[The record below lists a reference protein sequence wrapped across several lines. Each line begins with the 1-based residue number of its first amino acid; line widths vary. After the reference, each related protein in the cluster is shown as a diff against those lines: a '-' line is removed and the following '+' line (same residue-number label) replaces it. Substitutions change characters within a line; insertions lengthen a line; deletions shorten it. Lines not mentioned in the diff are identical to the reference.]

1 MLLSRRCCPGLEG
14 CPPYGYNPASI
25 TVVSFFGRSR
35 RAMPT
40 YTYQCD
46 SCGHGF
52 EAVQRFADDP
62 LRECPQCGA
71 SIRRVIQP
79 VGVVFKGSGWY
90 ITDSRPKS
98 SGEGGDGAS
107 ATKAKDKADTPAKAD
122 KAEKAD
128 APVKTEKSAAKVA
141 D

>member
-1 MLLSRRCCPGLEG
+1 
-14 CPPYGYNPASI
+14 
-25 TVVSFFGRSR
+25 
-35 RAMPT
+35 MPT

-62 LRECPQCGA
+62 LSECPQCGA

-98 SGEGGDGAS
+98 AGDGGDAPAS
-107 ATKAKDKADTPAKAD
+107 KAKDKADSPAKAD

-128 APVKTEKSAAKVA
+128 APAKTEKSPAKVA

>member
-1 MLLSRRCCPGLEG
+1 
-14 CPPYGYNPASI
+14 
-25 TVVSFFGRSR
+25 
-35 RAMPT
+35 MPT

-62 LRECPQCGA
+62 LTECPECGA

-98 SGEGGDGAS
+98 SAEGTDG
-107 ATKAKDKADTPAKAD
+107 PAKSADKGDAPAKAESAD
-122 KAEKAD
+122 KAE
-128 APVKTEKSAAKVA
+128 APKKTDKTPAKVA